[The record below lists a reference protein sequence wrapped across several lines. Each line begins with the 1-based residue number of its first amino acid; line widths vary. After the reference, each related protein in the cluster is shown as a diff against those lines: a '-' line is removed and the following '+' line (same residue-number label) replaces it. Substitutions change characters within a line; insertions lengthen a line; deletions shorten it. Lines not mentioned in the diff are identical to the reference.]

1 MPSLSGAQ
9 LDTVHCEAS
18 STIIGETQSLSSQS
32 SQGTDNILSDPEG
45 ETDTMFS
52 QSSQSTLPEKE
63 ISIWLDEKEEQHAKR
78 QTLNDTVSTL
88 TDGRVSPLLS
98 TLNTEWDDISSTQQK
113 YYTRKAREIF
123 AATLSVVN
131 PGQEEALWESLRRE
145 SMLENEGTVT
155 KNRQKYFDVK
165 SDLIDALIKPHNQAQ
180 LWQTKRQIL
189 SLFANDFS
197 RLELQEMIPDGE

>member
-18 STIIGETQSLSSQS
+18 STMIGETQSLSSQS
-32 SQGTDNILSDPEG
+32 SQGTDNILSGPEG
-45 ETDTMFS
+45 ETDTMSS

-98 TLNTEWDDISSTQQK
+98 TLNTKWDDISSTQQK
-113 YYTRKAREIF
+113 YYTRKA
-123 AATLSVVN
+123 
-131 PGQEEALWESLRRE
+131 
-145 SMLENEGTVT
+145 
-155 KNRQKYFDVK
+155 
-165 SDLIDALIKPHNQAQ
+165 
-180 LWQTKRQIL
+180 
-189 SLFANDFS
+189 
-197 RLELQEMIPDGE
+197 